1 MQWKVG
7 CVGKISSGIAE
18 GFSEMEQE
26 KGGGRGLYM
35 YLKCEARKKKEI
47 RK

>member
-18 GFSEMEQE
+18 GFSEMGQE
-26 KGGGRGLYM
+26 KGRGEGSIHVFE
-35 YLKCEARKKKEI
+35 KGKKKVI
-47 RK
+47 MG